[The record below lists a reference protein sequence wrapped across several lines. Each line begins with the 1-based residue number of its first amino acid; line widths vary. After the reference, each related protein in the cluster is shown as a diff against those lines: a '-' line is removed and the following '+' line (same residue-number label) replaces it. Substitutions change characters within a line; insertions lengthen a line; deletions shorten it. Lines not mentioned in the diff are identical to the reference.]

1 MMEQIPDRVRGTLCA
16 LRPGEKGTVRAIT
29 AAGEMRRRLQD
40 IGLIC
45 GTPVECVGHSP
56 LGDPRAYRIRG
67 AVIALRACDAAGIRI
82 SQ

>member
-1 MMEQIPDRVRGTLCA
+1 MMEHIPGGERNTLNA

-29 AAGEMRRRLQD
+29 ATGEMRRRLQD

-67 AVIALRACDAAGIRI
+67 AVIALRACDAADVCI
-82 SQ
+82 SL